1 MKLLVFLFFLFV
13 SVHSHALSN
22 RSMASLGK
30 EYVSK
35 RDVQIHSIL
44 QRMMYQYKSANLDF
58 DSVEQDEY
66 LNRELGNY
74 ILERVIF
81 LEAKSFGLAKVDETL
96 VKREG
101 SKVLARILKSE
112 FSKMWKSL
120 GVETDEYDIFV
131 EQKLRSRKF
140 ISIKKEA
147 AQVLVTDREI
157 DQYMEQNKMEKE
169 LFSQEKLRSRVKQY
183 LGNKQGEKQL
193 REWFEL
199 LRNKY
204 QVRVL

>member
-1 MKLLVFLFFLFV
+1 MKFFVLMLSILFSTQIL
-13 SVHSHALSN
+13 ALSN
-22 RSMASLGK
+22 RSMAALGK
-30 EYVSK
+30 EFVSK

-44 QRMMYQYKSANLDF
+44 QKMMYQYKSENLDF
-58 DSVEQDEY
+58 ESVKQDEF

-81 LEAKSFGLAKVDETL
+81 LEAKSFGLATVEASL

-101 SKVLARILKSE
+101 SKVLGRILKSN
-112 FSKMWKSL
+112 FSKFWKEL
-120 GVETDEYDIFV
+120 GVETDEYDVFV

-157 DQYMEQNKMEKE
+157 DQYMQQNKMEEE
-169 LFSQEKLRSRVKQY
+169 LISQEKLRSRVKQY

-204 QVRVL
+204 QVRVF